1 MNLYHL
7 AYQEKTLLSLI
18 RLRSIS
24 PDKELLRKIMLAI
37 WFCALVASVLFRR
50 LVALAPY
57 PLSPRGEIVE
67 HARDV
72 RMCIMWLLLLCA
84 AAATSVAAA
93 LLLRDPKAQDRV
105 HRPSCQKHNIK
116 FTGLG

>member
-72 RMCIMWLLLLCA
+72 RMCIMWRIREKEREREREREAKLSK
-84 AAATSVAAA
+84 T
-93 LLLRDPKAQDRV
+93 
-105 HRPSCQKHNIK
+105 HY
-116 FTGLG
+116 